1 MAMPQPVDLTGRLA
15 HSSGLRGDYSRMRPD
30 YSVEQEYSAY
40 TEVHQDT
47 WRRLYA
53 RQRELVP
60 ARACA
65 AYLKAL
71 ESLEAL
77 HYGDAIPRFGEVNA
91 KLSAATRWELV
102 PVPGLLPD
110 EVFFGHLAQRR
121 FPTTVWIRE
130 PHEFDYIVEP
140 DLFHD
145 FFGHV
150 PMIFDATIADYLQAY
165 GQGGL
170 KASRLGGL
178 KYLARLYWYT
188 IEFGLIREA
197 GEPRA
202 YGAGILSSPAELRHA
217 VDAPE
222 THRIAF
228 DLIRA
233 MQTRYLIDD
242 FQKTYFV
249 IDSLDQLFQET
260 APDFSLLY
268 RALERLPELEA
279 DTHLTTDQSA
289 GH

>member
-1 MAMPQPVDLTGRLA
+1 MREPVDLTGRVG
-15 HSSGLRGDYSRMRPD
+15 HGKGLRGDYSRMRPD
-30 YSVEQEYSAY
+30 YTVEQEYSAY

-60 ARACA
+60 GRACE

-71 ESLEAL
+71 EALETL
-77 HYGDAIPRFGEVNA
+77 RFGEAIPRFAQVNQ
-91 KLSAATRWELV
+91 KLAAATGWSLV

-110 EVFFGHLAQRR
+110 ETFFSHLAQRR

-130 PHEFDYIVEP
+130 PEEFDYIVEP

-150 PMIFDATIADYLQAY
+150 PMIFSPTIAEYLQAY
-165 GQGGL
+165 GEGGL
-170 KASRLGGL
+170 KAARLGSL

-188 IEFGLIREA
+188 IEFGLVHE
-197 GEPRA
+197 GDHPRA
-202 YGAGILSSPAELRHA
+202 YGAGILSSPAELRHS
-217 VDAPE
+217 VDAE
-222 THRIAF
+222 GSHRIAF
-228 DLIRA
+228 DLIRV

-249 IDSLDQLFQET
+249 IDSFGQLFRET

-279 DTHLTTDQSA
+279 DSHLPTDHDA
-289 GH
+289 GR

>member
-1 MAMPQPVDLTGRLA
+1 MRDPVDLTGRVG
-15 HSSGLRGDYSRMRPD
+15 HSKGLRGDYSRMRPD
-30 YSVEQEYSAY
+30 YTVDQEYSAY

-60 ARACA
+60 DRACS
-65 AYLKAL
+65 AY
-71 ESLEAL
+71 LEAL
-77 HYGDAIPRFGEVNA
+77 GVLETLRYGDAIPRFGQVNE
-91 KLSAATRWELV
+91 KLHAATRWSLV

-110 EVFFGHLAQRR
+110 EVFFSHLAQRR

-130 PHEFDYIVEP
+130 PEEFDYIVEP

-150 PMIFDATIADYLQAY
+150 PMIFSPAIADYLQAY
-165 GQGGL
+165 GEGGL
-170 KASRLGGL
+170 KAARLGSL

-188 IEFGLIREA
+188 IEFGLVRE
-197 GEPRA
+197 GRHPRA
-202 YGAGILSSPAELRHA
+202 YGAGILSSPAELRHSVEA
-217 VDAPE
+217 E
-222 THRIAF
+222 GSHRIEF

-249 IDSLDQLFQET
+249 IDSFGQLFRET

-268 RALERLPELEA
+268 RALERLPELDA
-279 DTHLTTDQSA
+279 DSHLPTDHDA
-289 GH
+289 AR

>member
-1 MAMPQPVDLTGRLA
+1 MREPVDLTGRVG
-15 HSSGLRGDYSRMRPD
+15 HSKGLRGDYSRMRAD
-30 YSVEQEYSAY
+30 YTVDQDYATY
-40 TEVHQDT
+40 TEVHQRT
-47 WRRLYA
+47 WRQLYA
-53 RQRELVP
+53 RQRELLP
-60 ARACA
+60 GRACA

-71 ESLEAL
+71 DVLETL
-77 HYGDAIPRFGEVNA
+77 DYGRAIPRFDDVNT
-91 KLSAATRWELV
+91 KLREATRWELA

-110 EVFFGHLAQRR
+110 DVFFAHLAQRR

-130 PHEFDYIVEP
+130 PEEFDYIVEP
-140 DLFHD
+140 DVFHD

-150 PMIFDATIADYLQAY
+150 PMIFDPQIADYLQAY
-165 GQGGL
+165 GEGGL
-170 KASRLGGL
+170 KAARLGGL

-188 IEFGLIREA
+188 IEFGLVREG

-217 VDAPE
+217 VEAE
-222 THRIAF
+222 GSHRVAF

-249 IDSLDQLFQET
+249 IDSFAQLFEET

-279 DTHLTTDQSA
+279 DAHLPTDRDA
-289 GH
+289 GR

>member
-1 MAMPQPVDLTGRLA
+1 MREPVDLTGRVG
-15 HSSGLRGDYSRMRPD
+15 HSKGLRGDYSRMRPD
-30 YSVEQEYSAY
+30 YTVEQDYSAY
-40 TEVHQDT
+40 TDVHQET

-60 ARACA
+60 GRACE

-71 ESLEAL
+71 EALETL
-77 HYGDAIPRFGEVNA
+77 HFGDAIPRFAQVNQ
-91 KLSAATRWELV
+91 KLAATTGWSLV

-110 EVFFGHLAQRR
+110 ETFFSHLAQRR

-130 PHEFDYIVEP
+130 PEEFDYIVEP

-150 PMIFDATIADYLQAY
+150 PMIFNPTIAEYLQAY
-165 GQGGL
+165 GEGGL
-170 KASRLGGL
+170 KAARLGSL

-188 IEFGLIREA
+188 IEFGLVHE
-197 GEPRA
+197 GGHPRA
-202 YGAGILSSPAELRHA
+202 YGAGILSSPAELRHS
-217 VDAPE
+217 VDAE
-222 THRIAF
+222 GSHRIAF
-228 DLIRA
+228 DLIRV

-249 IDSLDQLFQET
+249 IDSFGQLFRET

-279 DTHLTTDQSA
+279 DSRLPTDHDA
-289 GH
+289 GR

>member
-1 MAMPQPVDLTGRLA
+1 MREPVDLEGRVGRTK
-15 HSSGLRGDYSRMRPD
+15 GLRGDYSRMGLD
-30 YSVEQEYSAY
+30 YTVHQEYSAY
-40 TEVHQDT
+40 TDVHQDT

-60 ARACA
+60 TRACA
-65 AYLKAL
+65 AYLRAL
-71 ESLEAL
+71 DELETL
-77 HYGDAIPRFGEVNA
+77 RYGDSIPRFDQVNE
-91 KLSAATRWELV
+91 KLQAATRWELV

-110 EVFFGHLAQRR
+110 DVFFSHLARRR
-121 FPTTVWIRE
+121 FPTTVWIRDPE
-130 PHEFDYIVEP
+130 EFDYIVEP

-150 PMIFDATIADYLQAY
+150 PMIFSPAIADYLQAY
-165 GQGGL
+165 GEGGM
-170 KASRLGGL
+170 KAARLGGL

-188 IEFGLIREA
+188 IEFGLVREA
-197 GEPRA
+197 GHPRA
-202 YGAGILSSPAELRHA
+202 YGAGILSSPAELRFS
-217 VDAPE
+217 VDAEGP
-222 THRIAF
+222 HRISF

-249 IDSLDQLFQET
+249 IQSFGQLFEET

-279 DTHLTTDQSA
+279 DTHLPTDHTV
-289 GH
+289 GG